1 MTGQKSAMTRKRL
14 DTLLRTCSIHSS
26 HRLRPGEHAE
36 LCTYINDTLLP
47 VVRMAV
53 EALPL
58 KSNEELI
65 TAGRAIIDELEKD
78 K

>member
-1 MTGQKSAMTRKRL
+1 
-14 DTLLRTCSIHSS
+14 
-26 HRLRPGEHAE
+26 